1 MKIDYVDLSCNKN
14 IKILSKNMFNKSES
28 RLSTKERKILP
39 TITNKSEYECIL
51 KSRVLN

>member
-14 IKILSKNMFNKSES
+14 IKIFLKNMFNKSES
-28 RLSTKERKILP
+28 RLFIKERKILL
-39 TITNKSEYECIL
+39 IIINKLEYECIL